1 MLETQK
7 YTTSYEAWIED
18 LAYELAGEYAM
29 HGDGEPRAHSVLED
43 AVLEQLGPVSDE
55 RYKEAGVPAYLW
67 EDSDPAG
74 RTRVLLYALYESL
87 WPWSRY
93 NGHPDRTLIV
103 EADDRWHAQVVAL
116 VGRKSGERL
125 VAFTE
130 DVDLQ
135 SLICHGSDELR
146 ALYGRLRDQV
156 EGKDL
161 PGALRGRRGHVSYAQ
176 VFSWAETDRRVASA
190 ARHPCYHLCEDCATN
205 RSTNAHDPVR
215 KISSLDLLIA
225 CEDCGAVNP
234 PKHPEGQL
242 PVLVGHRNKHDEDET
257 FVLRV
262 EFPMKFP
269 ASKRRQ
275 NPPFTVMVE
284 DEADLLRRAE
294 EAFDEYQISYV

>member
-1 MLETQK
+1 MPHAREQRI
-7 YTTSYEAWIED
+7 SYEAWIED

-103 EADDRWHAQVVAL
+103 EADDRGHAQVVAL
-116 VGRKSGERL
+116 VGRKGGEKL
-125 VAFTE
+125 VAFNE
-130 DVDLQ
+130 DVDLR
-135 SLICHGSDELR
+135 SLICRGSDKLR

-156 EGKDL
+156 KGEGL

-176 VFSWAETDRRVASA
+176 VFSWAETGDGA
-190 ARHPCYHLCEDCATN
+190 AGARSPVHHLCEDCATD

-225 CEDCGAVNP
+225 CENCGAIHP
-234 PKHPEGQL
+234 LEYPEGRL
-242 PVLVGHRNKHDEDET
+242 PVLVGHRSKRGEDET

-269 ASKRRQ
+269 ASKRSQ

-294 EAFDEYQISYV
+294 EAFDGYEISYV